1 MNIFGIY
8 KGDGFVVFADQ
19 DMSNSAID
27 YFADKPE
34 YETSKYLT
42 VIQQKFNEAV
52 ITVIQQKFNEA
63 VKALGEGVIYGYLFV
78 NGSTILITASTE
90 KKKGYKYPE
99 DCERFFSS
107 VYIVGKSER
116 VKTIYGKA
124 KAMGNGRTIQSA
136 SIAMGSNSSGA
147 AEGSVNKPGDPGTN
161 GNSGYPRQL

>member
-42 VIQQKFNEAV
+42 VIQL
-52 ITVIQQKFNEA
+52 KFNEA

-78 NGSTILITASTE
+78 NGSTILIIASTE

-136 SIAMGSNSSGA
+136 SIVMGSNSSGA

>member
-52 ITVIQQKFNEA
+52 
-63 VKALGEGVIYGYLFV
+63 KARLRCLGNAEMLER
-78 NGSTILITASTE
+78 LKASE
-90 KKKGYKYPE
+90 KAWDAY
-99 DCERFFSS
+99 
-107 VYIVGKSER
+107 
-116 VKTIYGKA
+116 
-124 KAMGNGRTIQSA
+124 
-136 SIAMGSNSSGA
+136 
-147 AEGSVNKPGDPGTN
+147 AE
-161 GNSGYPRQL
+161 

>member
-34 YETSKYLT
+34 YEASKYL
-42 VIQQKFNEAV
+42 
-52 ITVIQQKFNEA
+52 TVIQQKFNEA

-78 NGSTILITASTE
+78 NGSTILIIASTE